1 MCLRALCASDVG
13 FAEGISQ
20 REGERLRRVSTPI
33 TYNLLP
39 LTSNLSPHR
48 LIAHIPSRLQVHRT
62 VHHPAAPLILF
73 LSVQLSED
81 KSSQGCILGLFFKE
95 FTYKVRFLESGK
107 KYKHI
112 YESQLSTEKQRS
124 QYSDE
129 EVGEPFPSNDEEEK

>member
-48 LIAHIPSRLQVHRT
+48 LIANIPSRLQVHRT
-62 VHHPAAPLILF
+62 VHHPAAPLLLF

-95 FTYKVRFLESGK
+95 FFEAGKLCFILHGCFDFCSRLAECFL
-107 KYKHI
+107 HC
-112 YESQLSTEKQRS
+112 QL
-124 QYSDE
+124 
-129 EVGEPFPSNDEEEK
+129 VG